1 MKNLIISA
9 LFISTNAFAV
19 PYTILLESNKDYNKV
34 LVKDSKAD
42 VSAEIIQLNP
52 LTSQLNQKINKMLMA
67 EVLEEIQI
75 IEEDQIEN
83 FYIESVENV
92 IEINKEYLT
101 TTSSGSTYTGGA
113 HPYNYSYTATLDLK
127 KAAKVKPEEFQSAYI
142 TFDDTIAEN
151 QKEQA
156 ESKFKQLLS
165 DKINSDE
172 ECKDAEIT
180 AESVWIGSVALT
192 SNNLVITADLPHAY
206 GACIRSIEIPYS
218 QIKSMLKP
226 GSLAAKL
233 AK

>member
-1 MKNLIISA
+1 
-9 LFISTNAFAV
+9 
-19 PYTILLESNKDYNKV
+19 
-34 LVKDSKAD
+34 
-42 VSAEIIQLNP
+42 
-52 LTSQLNQKINKMLMA
+52 MLMA

-101 TTSSGSTYTGGA
+101 TTSSGSTYTNTAGA
-113 HPYNYSYTATLDLK
+113 RYPYNYSYTATLDLK
-127 KAAKVKPEEFQSAYI
+127 KAAKVKPEILQSAYI